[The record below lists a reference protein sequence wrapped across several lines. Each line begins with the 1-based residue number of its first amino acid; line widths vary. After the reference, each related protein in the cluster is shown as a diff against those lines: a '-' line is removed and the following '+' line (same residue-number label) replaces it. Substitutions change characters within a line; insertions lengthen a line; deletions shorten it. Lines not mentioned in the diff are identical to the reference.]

1 MSRNHGREQ
10 TGSAGE
16 DSALLQAWRQASDE
30 QPPARLDDGI
40 LAAARRS
47 VEEQE
52 AEERTVADRER
63 ARSRWRSWQPL
74 AAAATVAGLAFVLV
88 QTLPREH
95 EVAPPIRMQAPGPAA
110 SPELEAAAPA
120 QGGAPVGEPTPAP
133 APAISLES
141 QSSAPAPVITEAP
154 AEVDAGPP
162 LRERGAAGVAE
173 SPSAEAA
180 PDVADVMRS
189 VDTDQRKGVMTDAA
203 GEAYSQ
209 EAAAPAAGHSAIPAP
224 STAAARSAADW
235 ATWIEALHA
244 SGDLAAAA
252 AALRE
257 FRAVDRDADSYLPES
272 LRDWARTVR

>member
-1 MSRNHGREQ
+1 MSNNHDREQ
-10 TGSAGE
+10 GGSAGN
-16 DSALLQAWRQASDE
+16 DTDVVRAWRQASDE
-30 QPPARLDDGI
+30 QPQARLDAAI
-40 LAAARRS
+40 LGAARRS
-47 VEEQE
+47 IEMKDESATTRGV
-52 AEERTVADRER
+52 R
-63 ARSRWRSWQPL
+63 ARTRRRWMQWQPL

-88 QTLPREH
+88 QTMPREH

-120 QGGAPVGEPTPAP
+120 QGDAPVGEPTPAP

-141 QSSAPAPVITEAP
+141 QSRAPAPVITEAP

-162 LRERGAAGVAE
+162 LRERGAAGVAG
-173 SPSAEAA
+173 SPSAEAS

-257 FRAVDRDADSYLPES
+257 FRAVDPDADSYLPES